1 MALNPNCDISSSARW
16 RGLACKCLLDVENLG
31 CTKAVWIIAGA
42 GRSTFGASHLCFR
55 VPFWW
60 LHSHKPFTMGKAF
73 TTPLYNSRGPP
84 RKKLCPCATDVV
96 NVSSHHVCR
105 CHCQLTYFIS
115 IAYAAASSS
124 PNNSQSRIHL
134 VITQEALLT
143 RRTAA
148 VTDVPFV
155 AP

>member
-1 MALNPNCDISSSARW
+1 MSLTFAFEFHFGGCI
-16 RGLACKCLLDVENLG
+16 VINLSLWV
-31 CTKAVWIIAGA
+31 KFLQPP
-42 GRSTFGASHLCFR
+42 S
-55 VPFWW
+55 
-60 LHSHKPFTMGKAF
+60 
-73 TTPLYNSRGPP
+73 NSRDAPF
-84 RKKLCPCATDVV
+84 KKLCSCATVV
-96 NVSSHHVCR
+96 VKVSLHHVCR
-105 CHCQLTYFIS
+105 YRCQLTYFIS
-115 IAYAAASSS
+115 IAYAAALCS